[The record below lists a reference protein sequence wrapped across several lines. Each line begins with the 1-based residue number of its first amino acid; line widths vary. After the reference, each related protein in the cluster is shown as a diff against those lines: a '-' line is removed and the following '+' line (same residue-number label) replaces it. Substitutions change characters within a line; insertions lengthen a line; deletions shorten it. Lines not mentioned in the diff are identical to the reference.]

1 MSSIIIAI
9 DGPAASGK
17 STISSLLA
25 KKLNGFYVNTGNM
38 YRSVA
43 FAALRKRTTL
53 SMNTPQA
60 VEAFIRDL
68 NLIFDIDQNK
78 KMLIYLDS
86 QPLDNDI
93 RSPEI
98 SHNVSSIAKIPAV
111 RQWLV
116 DKQRQFANKY
126 DGYLVMEG
134 RDIGTIVFPQA
145 KFKFFLTAS
154 PESRASRRLAQKGE
168 VPSGATIAMVAE
180 EITRRDIIDSSRQD
194 SPLRMA
200 EDAILIDSSGIS
212 IDLVVDQLYNLI
224 ER

>member
-17 STISSLLA
+17 STIASRLA

-38 YRSVA
+38 YRSFT
-43 FAALRKRTTL
+43 FAALRKGTAVTIQ
-53 SMNTPQA
+53 SPQT
-60 VEAFIRDL
+60 VETFIRNL
-68 NLIFDIDQNK
+68 NLIFDIDHNK
-78 KMLIYLDS
+78 EMLIFLDS
-86 QPLDNDI
+86 QPLGDEI

-98 SHNVSSIAKIPAV
+98 SHNVSSFAKISAV

-154 PESRASRRLAQKGE
+154 PEVRAARRLAQDGE

-180 EITRRDIIDSSRQD
+180 EIARRDKIDSSRND

-200 EDAILIDSSGIS
+200 EDAMLIDSSTMT
-212 IDLVVDQLYNLI
+212 IDRVVDQLYNI
-224 ER
+224 IKH